1 MSEWI
6 EETWKSSVRFASGG
20 TKEMDVE
27 AVWDAEDPLV
37 VVLTFLDSWGEPMW
51 EVSRDLLL
59 GPHGGVRALPGGD
72 IQVRYALDWIYLT
85 LTGEDAPS
93 CDVALPRWRVEAFLK
108 QTLKQVPQGEEF
120 IDVDAAL
127 EELLK

>member
-1 MSEWI
+1 MSDWI

-37 VVLTFLDSWGEPMW
+37 VMLTFLDNWGEPMW

-72 IQVRYALDWIYLT
+72 IQVRYGLNWIYLT